1 MTPMSACRR
10 FSPAAGKKRK
20 NQRGIMGKRINP
32 ATVGAFVLGAIG
44 LVLAAVVVFGS
55 GNLFR
60 KTHEFVIYFAGDIN
74 GLRVGAPVKFKG
86 VEIGQVKR
94 IKLRLEQE
102 VNRTNGKLR
111 ADVRIPVIIELD
123 EEKIVSHGGTAI
135 DLDDPHTIPNLIREG
150 MRAQLGSD
158 SFVTGLMYVALDI
171 QPNTPIQMVA
181 PPGSPLQEIPAV
193 PNTLEQAQAVAVRIF
208 ERLDKVDFNAVFTQ
222 MTGMLDSIRQITTS
236 PSLREA
242 INNSEKTRE
251 QLDRALASTQQTLN
265 TMNGQIPPLSDSL
278 QKTSSSADAA
288 AKQAKLTLGTV
299 QTTIEPNSP
308 INYQA
313 LQTLQRTRLRSSR
326 TTCSVTRARSFAGAT
341 SARTRDDLDQ
351 IASQNLRGRR
361 ARDVARG
368 MLLPREGDS
377 RPAEGYFEVLS
388 SHAHG

>member
-1 MTPMSACRR
+1 
-10 FSPAAGKKRK
+10 
-20 NQRGIMGKRINP
+20 MGKRINP

-60 KTHEFVIYFAGDIN
+60 KTHEFVIYFGGDVN

-102 VNRTNGKLR
+102 VNRVNGQLR

-135 DLDDPHTIPNLIREG
+135 DLDDPHTVPNLIREG

-222 MTGMLDSIRQITTS
+222 MTLMLDSIRQITTS
-236 PSLREA
+236 PALKEVVA
-242 INNSEKTRE
+242 HSEQTRE
-251 QLDRALASTQQTLN
+251 QLDHTLAGAQQTLSSVN
-265 TMNGQIPPLSDSL
+265 DQIHPLSDSL
-278 QKTSSSADAA
+278 QKTSSSAEAA
-288 AKQAKLTLGTV
+288 AKQAKMTLGTV

-313 LQTLQRTRLRSSR
+313 LQTLQD
-326 TTCSVTRARSFAGAT
+326 V
-341 SARTRDDLDQ
+341 SAAAHSIKELADYLQRNPSA
-351 IASQNLRGRR
+351 IVRGR
-361 ARDVARG
+361 DFSQ
-368 MLLPREGDS
+368 D
-377 RPAEGYFEVLS
+377 
-388 SHAHG
+388 

>member
-1 MTPMSACRR
+1 
-10 FSPAAGKKRK
+10 
-20 NQRGIMGKRINP
+20 MGKRINP
-32 ATVGAFVLGAIG
+32 ATVGAFVLGGVG
-44 LVLAAVVVFGS
+44 LILASVVIFGS

-94 IKLRLEQE
+94 IKLRLEQQ
-102 VNRTNGKLR
+102 VNFQNGQLR

-123 EEKIVSHGGTAI
+123 EDKIVSHGGTSI
-135 DLDDPHTIPNLIREG
+135 DLDDPHTVPNLIREG

-208 ERLDKVDFNAVFTQ
+208 ERLDKVDFGAVFTQ
-222 MTGMLDSIRQITTS
+222 MTSTLDAVRQITSS
-236 PSLREA
+236 PGLKEA
-242 INNSEKTRE
+242 VNNSEKTRE
-251 QLDRALASTQQTLN
+251 QLDHTLAGAQQTLSTVN
-265 TMNGQIPPLSDSL
+265 QQVPPLSNSL
-278 QKTSSSADAA
+278 QKTSLSADAA
-288 AKQAKLTLGTV
+288 AKQATLTLGTV

-313 LQTLQRTRLRSSR
+313 LQTLQD
-326 TTCSVTRARSFAGAT
+326 V
-341 SARTRDDLDQ
+341 SAAAHSIKELADYLQRNPSA
-351 IASQNLRGRR
+351 IVRGR
-361 ARDVARG
+361 DFSQ
-368 MLLPREGDS
+368 D
-377 RPAEGYFEVLS
+377 
-388 SHAHG
+388 